1 MASKPQR
8 RVTANNRACLVEE
21 INLLAGEALPR
32 EGIARTASL
41 RTRRSRLVSI
51 VTLLTL
57 ADCTL

>member
-41 RTRRSRLVSI
+41 RTRRSRLVS
-51 VTLLTL
+51 TH
-57 ADCTL
+57 C